1 MDNMNK
7 SDLVLNAGR
16 LLDTDGIEVYSL
28 KELDLKSRLDS
39 VIEMMQGYYVVFDI
53 DGTLCRF
60 KYTSKDSDSLLPCK
74 DKDLNSY
81 LSYENNMYKYAEP
94 ILTMQ
99 YVVSKLDPDM
109 LGTLST
115 AVPMAVLL
123 KREWLPNYYPRI
135 KKSNYMWSNS
145 DFEKLRYLQE
155 LSKKYKVL
163 FIDDSY
169 KTLLYVEERDKSIK
183 LMHTSEFL
191 L

>member
-1 MDNMNK
+1 MNNMNK

-39 VIEMMQGYYVVFDI
+39 IIEMMQGYFVVFDI

-81 LSYENNMYKYAEP
+81 LSYDNNMYKYAEP

-109 LGTLST
+109 MGTLST

-123 KREWLPNYYPRI
+123 KREWLPNYYPNI
-135 KKSNYMWSNS
+135 KKSNYMWSNN
-145 DFEKLRYLQE
+145 DFDKLRYLQE

-163 FIDDSY
+163 FVDDSY

>member
-1 MDNMNK
+1 MDNMNR

-39 VIEMMQGYYVVFDI
+39 IIEMMQGYYVVFDI

-81 LSYENNMYKYAEP
+81 LSYDNNMYKYAEP

-109 LGTLST
+109 MGTLST

-123 KREWLPNYYPRI
+123 KREWLPNYYPNI
-135 KKSNYMWSNS
+135 KKSNYMWSDS
-145 DFEKLRYLQE
+145 DFDKLRYLQE

-163 FIDDSY
+163 FVDDSY

>member
-1 MDNMNK
+1 MNNMNK

-16 LLDTDGIEVYSL
+16 LLDTDGVEVYSL

-39 VIEMMQGYYVVFDI
+39 IIEMMQGYFVVFDI

-81 LSYENNMYKYAEP
+81 LSYDNNMYKYAEP

-109 LGTLST
+109 MGTLST
-115 AVPMAVLL
+115 AVPTAVLL
-123 KREWLPNYYPRI
+123 KREWLPNYYPNI
-135 KKSNYMWSNS
+135 KKSNYMWSDS
-145 DFEKLRYLQE
+145 DFDKLRHLQE

-163 FIDDSY
+163 FVDDSY